1 MTPNVIVFAL
11 VQLALL
17 PLMIR
22 YLRLVGLVAW
32 IMVTAVFGAAMFAPT
47 WLHQVLN
54 DVGFARFF
62 NS

>member
-1 MTPNVIVFAL
+1 MPINEITFAL

-17 PLMIR
+17 PLMIWG
-22 YLRLVGLVAW
+22 LRMVGLVAW

-54 DVGFARFF
+54 GFVRFF
-62 NS
+62 HS